1 MRERERSKHTFECIP
16 HTLTSIVIYVT
27 ILNRSVDMLQS
38 ALEGASKAGL
48 DSDTREAASEAA
60 RLIANQTSI
69 SKTLR
74 GAIASRSV
82 ELLEEAIRKANHML
96 SQPTPPLS
104 PAQPKGPSS
113 LSSSSSFSSSS
124 GSSPYETSLRTSL
137 MKSDETLTAGRNVVG
152 ALLAEA
158 VSSALFYV

>member
-1 MRERERSKHTFECIP
+1 
-16 HTLTSIVIYVT
+16 
-27 ILNRSVDMLQS
+27 MLQS

-48 DSDTREAASEAA
+48 DSETREAASEAA

-104 PAQPKGPSS
+104 PAQPNGPSS
-113 LSSSSSFSSSS
+113 LSSSSSSFSSSS